1 MRVAIELLLLLID
14 GDVASQK
21 ITHDCLGV
29 KFVMLSLINV
39 EVQSQVD
46 FDEEYVQ
53 DCLWVLLN
61 TCVLSEQGALDVAAI
76 NGTELLLYLCESR
89 PGLGLMCLKII
100 RLLVVG
106 YQLHERYHISLASN
120 FLWQSPLHLAPAASV
135 TE

>member
-21 ITHDCLGV
+21 IAHYALGV

-39 EVQSQVD
+39 EVQSQID

-89 PGLGLMCLKII
+89 TSLVLMCLKIV

-106 YQLHERYHISLASN
+106 YQLHDSLPY
-120 FLWQSPLHLAPAASV
+120 F
-135 TE
+135 T